1 METEFKGLLYW
12 FKCKWKETYS
22 ILLSSFQISPLS
34 VFSHFRFFLHV
45 LFSMNSLITVTNW
58 GLKVWFHSFYICNTF
73 QSMCLQLYKPSYDFN
88 LSDPYCRLLETG
100 YKSLHDPHLKSYYR
114 RKDILRRLKKGGYIT
129 SNNKVGWSL
138 LPVNQHKP
146 MVLKE
151 ACFCTSL
158 GTCVNF

>member
-1 METEFKGLLYW
+1 MEFKGLSYW
-12 FKCKWKETYS
+12 FKCKWKENYS
-22 ILLSSFQISPLS
+22 ILLSSFQISSLS
-34 VFSHFRFFLHV
+34 VFSHFRLFLHV
-45 LFSMNSLITVTNW
+45 LFSMNSLITLTNW

-73 QSMCLQLYKPSYDFN
+73 QSMCLQLYQPSYDFN
-88 LSDPYCRLLETG
+88 LSDPYCRLLETS

-114 RKDILRRLKKGGYIT
+114 RKDILRRLKKDGYVT

-138 LPVNQHKP
+138 LPVNQHNP
-146 MVLKE
+146 MVLIE

>member
-45 LFSMNSLITVTNW
+45 LFSMNSLITLTNW

-73 QSMCLQLYKPSYDFN
+73 QSMCFQLYKPSYDFN

-146 MVLKE
+146 MVLM
-151 ACFCTSL
+151 
-158 GTCVNF
+158 